1 MGQIKIYEQMFQDEI
16 RKIYEFMTKYANDHK
31 QTRMESQSLAKIEEQ
46 PSLISLESQET
57 PK

>member
-31 QTRMESQSLAKIEEQ
+31 
-46 PSLISLESQET
+46 
-57 PK
+57 